1 MRFIGVL
8 HRPHSKPR
16 TPMNFRRDFIKFP
29 LAATFAGALA
39 LTPLP
44 SFAQSV
50 TLLNVSYD
58 LSLIHI

>member
-39 LTPLP
+39 LTALP
-44 SFAQSV
+44 SFSQSV
-50 TLLNVSYD
+50 TLLNV
-58 LSLIHI
+58 